1 MIGFVLK
8 VGNPYGPHDQRRYN
22 GNKKDGVLARPKIV
36 LETQG
41 SPYKE
46 SPCNMATTNVGVSI
60 GVSLGMVVIRF
71 KRRALRYERMLGWAL
86 SKETARCV
94 ELASRDRVTIG

>member
-36 LETQG
+36 LETQVQPVQRKSLQYGYNQRGGEHRGQLGDG
-41 SPYKE
+41 SH
-46 SPCNMATTNVGVSI
+46 
-60 GVSLGMVVIRF
+60 SLQE
-71 KRRALRYERMLGWAL
+71 KRPP
-86 SKETARCV
+86 V
-94 ELASRDRVTIG
+94 